1 MADLRTT
8 TQLRGLALPATKGPG
23 GFFESKQP
31 LDVAW
36 GDLLLTL
43 FTIRG
48 ARPMRRDFGSVLH
61 ELLFDPNVD
70 EQAEVVDHV
79 IREAAADHC
88 PHIQIRGVETTSFDR
103 SLQIR
108 VLFALRTDT
117 SNVQA
122 REVLI
127 PKVHNS

>member
-36 GDLLLTL
+36 GDLLMAL
-43 FTIRG
+43 FTRRG
-48 ARPMRRDFGSVLH
+48 SRVMRRDFGSVLA
-61 ELLFDPNVD
+61 ELLFDPTTD

-79 IREAAADHC
+79 VREAAADHC
-88 PHIQIRGVETTSFDR
+88 PHISIRGVEVSTIDR
-103 SLQIR
+103 AMQVRIR
-108 VLFALRTDT
+108 FALRTDT
-117 SNVQA
+117 ADVQT

-127 PKVHNS
+127 PKVHIS

>member
-1 MADLRTT
+1 MTNLPTT
-8 TQLRGLALPATKGPG
+8 TKLRGLALPATKGPG
-23 GFFESKQP
+23 GFFESKSS

-43 FTIRG
+43 FTPRG
-48 ARPMRRDFGSVLH
+48 TRVMRRDFGSVLR
-61 ELLFDPNVD
+61 EQIFEPNTE
-70 EQAEVVDHV
+70 EQAAVIDHV

-88 PHIQIRGVETTSFDR
+88 PHVQIREVEVTQDER
-103 SLQIR
+103 AMQIR

-117 SNVQA
+117 AEVQS

-127 PKVHNS
+127 PKVYLS